1 MKRLGL
7 AAVLLAMGTTAQAQA
22 TDCPAAVSGFSGQNA
37 ARDICLR
44 SKDVFQLLSPQL
56 GVSITGGNPVLG
68 QGGTLGGLGHFT
80 IEARVSGVLNG
91 DVPDIGQWSSPST
104 TAPAPQEL
112 LTKTFPVAL
121 PAVDG
126 AIGVFKGLPLGLTNV
141 GGIDLLWSAAYIP
154 TIDQDEFQIT
164 PKTNLKFGYGARV
177 GLLQESLV
185 MPGVS
190 ATWMKRDL
198 PTTTMTGSANFTTSS
213 MSFTMADAAIKT
225 TSWRL
230 VASKSLI
237 MFGLAV
243 GAGQDSYDQSAMFSG
258 SATTALTGTTSFG
271 PFALD
276 NKMTRTNYFANASI
290 NLLLLK
296 IVGEIGQVSGGELT
310 PTPFNTFSGGAADD
324 GRLYGSVG
332 LRFSW

>member
-7 AAVLLAMGTTAQAQA
+7 AAVLLTVSATAGAQV
-22 TDCPAAVSGFSGQNA
+22 TDCPAAVGGVSGQNA

-44 SKDVFQLLSPQL
+44 SKDAFQLIAPQL
-56 GVSITGGNPVLG
+56 GTAITGGNPVLG
-68 QGGTLGGLGHFT
+68 QGGTLGGIGHFT
-80 IEARVSGVLNG
+80 VEARVISVLNG
-91 DVPDIGQWSSPST
+91 DVPNVGDWSAPST
-104 TAPAPQEL
+104 TAPASQQLATLP
-112 LTKTFPVAL
+112 FPVPL

-141 GGIDLLWSAAYIP
+141 GGIDLLLSAAYVP
-154 TIDQDEFQIT
+154 TIDKEQFKVT
-164 PKTNLKFGYGARV
+164 PKSNIKFGYGARL

-185 MPGVS
+185 VPGVS
-190 ATWMKRDL
+190 VTWMKRDL
-198 PTTTMTGSANFTTSS
+198 PTTTMTGSATLTGSS
-213 MSFTMADAAIKT
+213 LSFTMADATIKT

-230 VASKSLI
+230 IASKSLI
-237 MFGLAV
+237 IFGLAAGV
-243 GAGQDSYDQSAMFSG
+243 GQDTYDQTATFSG
-258 SATTALTGTTSFG
+258 SATTLLTGTSNFG

-296 IVGEIGQVSGGELT
+296 IVAEIGQVSGGDLT

-324 GRLYGSVG
+324 SRAYGSIG
-332 LRFSW
+332 LRFSF